1 MNYMPL
7 IEYIA
12 ALWLLCLAALIWD
25 AKSKKPAA
33 GCTRQQATRCT
44 KTQTAK

>member
-1 MNYMPL
+1 MNYAPL
-7 IEYIA
+7 MLYLT

-33 GCTRQQATRCT
+33 GCTRQQATRVT
-44 KTQTAK
+44 KTQTNK

>member
-1 MNYMPL
+1 MNYVPL
-7 IEYIA
+7 MLYLT

-44 KTQTAK
+44 NQDH